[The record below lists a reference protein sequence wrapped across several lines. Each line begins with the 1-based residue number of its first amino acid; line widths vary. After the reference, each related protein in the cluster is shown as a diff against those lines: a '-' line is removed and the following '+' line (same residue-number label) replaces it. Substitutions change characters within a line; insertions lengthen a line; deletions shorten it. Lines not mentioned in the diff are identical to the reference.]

1 MSVNEEKIIFKNLE
15 KKIPSDLY
23 DQVIKVIH
31 LYHQSIITKDEIFEL
46 LKFIPAE
53 DLEYMKDIAESRE
66 IDRRKYSVFRP
77 LPDGDF
83 HLLERATH
91 SYVRMPSTYP
101 NVCTER

>member
-1 MSVNEEKIIFKNLE
+1 
-15 KKIPSDLY
+15 
-23 DQVIKVIH
+23 
-31 LYHQSIITKDEIFEL
+31 
-46 LKFIPAE
+46 
-53 DLEYMKDIAESRE
+53 MKDIAESRE